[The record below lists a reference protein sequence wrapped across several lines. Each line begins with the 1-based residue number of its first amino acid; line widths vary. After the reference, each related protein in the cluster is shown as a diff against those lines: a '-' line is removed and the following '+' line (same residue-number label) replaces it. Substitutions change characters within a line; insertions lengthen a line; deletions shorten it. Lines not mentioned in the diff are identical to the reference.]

1 VGRQLPAATTKPKA
15 SEMAKDMV
23 ISTSRVNCYGYRVLT
38 EGINIEQY
46 QKNPVLLYMHNRGV
60 DVLPIG
66 RVENLRFEGDR
77 LIGTPVFDEND
88 PFAKQIA
95 DKWERGFLRM
105 CSPSLELIEKSD
117 DPAMLLQGQTRPTV
131 TQSILT
137 EVSIVDIG
145 GNDDALQLLHN
156 GAVLK
161 LSAGQPHELLPLLEL
176 SAPKN
181 ENVNDNADTSANIN
195 TKNSNMKKETLEL
208 LGLSENA
215 TEQEIH
221 ERIKLLKE
229 NADKA
234 KQLELSMVERE
245 VDAAIAD
252 KRVTADKRDH
262 FIKLGK
268 AVGVDSLRETLA
280 LMKPERKPTD
290 VIDQHNNAPQ
300 GGQHEQGQLSKLSE
314 LTPDAAEKL
323 KAENPKEYARLY
335 KAETGVELAEV

>member
-1 VGRQLPAATTKPKA
+1 
-15 SEMAKDMV
+15 
-23 ISTSRVNCYGYRVLT
+23 
-38 EGINIEQY
+38 
-46 QKNPVLLYMHNRGV
+46 
-60 DVLPIG
+60 
-66 RVENLRFEGDR
+66 
-77 LIGTPVFDEND
+77 
-88 PFAKQIA
+88 
-95 DKWERGFLRM
+95 M
-105 CSPSLELIEKSD
+105 CSPSLELVEKSD
-117 DPAMLLQGQTRPTV
+117 DPAMLLQGQTRTTV
-131 TQSILT
+131 TQSVLT

-290 VIDQHNNAPQ
+290 VIDQHNDAPQ

-314 LTPDAAEKL
+314 LTPDAAAKL
-323 KAENPKEYARLY
+323 KEENPKEYARLF

>member
-1 VGRQLPAATTKPKA
+1 
-15 SEMAKDMV
+15 MAKDMV

-38 EGINIEQY
+38 EGIDIEQY

-88 PFAKQIA
+88 PFAKQVA

-117 DPAMLLQGQTRPTV
+117 DPALLLQGQTRQTV
-131 TQSILT
+131 TRSVLT

-145 GNDDALQLLHN
+145 GNDDALQLRHN
-156 GAVLK
+156 GTLLE
-161 LSAGQPHELLPLLEL
+161 LSAGQPNELLPLLEL

-181 ENVNDNADTSANIN
+181 DTENDNAETSASIN
-195 TKNSNMKKETLEL
+195 KQNSNMKKETLQL
-208 LGLSENA
+208 LGLAENA
-215 TEQEIH
+215 SEQEIH
-221 ERIKLLKE
+221 DSIKLLAE
-229 NADKA
+229 KA
-234 KQLELSMVERE
+234 ANVEKLQLSAIEQA
-245 VDAAIAD
+245 VDTAIAEN
-252 KRVTADKRDH
+252 RCTADKRDH
-262 FIKLGK
+262 FISLGK
-268 AVGVDSLRETLA
+268 AAGVDVLRETLA
-280 LMKPERKPTD
+280 LLKPERKPAD
-290 VIDQHNNAPQ
+290 VIETKHDAPQ
-300 GGQHEQGQLSKLSE
+300 GGQHEQCQLSKLSD

-323 KAENPKEYARLY
+323 KKENPAEFARLY